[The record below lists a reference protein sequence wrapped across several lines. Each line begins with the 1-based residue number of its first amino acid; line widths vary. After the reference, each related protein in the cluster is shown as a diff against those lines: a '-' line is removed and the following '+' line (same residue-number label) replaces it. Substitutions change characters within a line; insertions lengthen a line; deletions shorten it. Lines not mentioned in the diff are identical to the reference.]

1 MHHRRLTR
9 VLLPAAAALF
19 ATVPAMPSSGQ
30 VANPAFPGAEGF
42 GAGATMRKNNA
53 VFAGNVYHVTS
64 LDDGVNAATTVG
76 TLRNAVRES
85 GFPAGGRVV
94 VFDVGGTINLTA
106 SLDIKNV
113 NGLYI
118 AGQTAPS
125 PITIVGDTSQITS
138 SSGKVTQN
146 VILRYLTF
154 RKGSGNGEDAITF
167 AGSGTGTNL
176 ILDHISSAWGEDE
189 TLSVAN
195 NNSNVS
201 VQYSIVAESINDQ
214 DHGFGSLVRPR
225 VDSNVSFHHDLY
237 ANNKSRN
244 PRAGSYLN
252 TLLTYDFRN
261 NLVYNSLDRNGY
273 AGGSSE
279 AEQERVHLNYVGNY
293 VVAGPSSVNNVDKVF
308 LVDKNVDLNSYQSGN
323 FIDTDKQ
330 SNPGGVPNGSDQG
343 YGAWQQLPIAIDSN
357 WVQEPSPIAIP
368 AANSVVTQSAPDA
381 FNQILNY
388 VGNSWANRDAV
399 DARITNDVLTNDGAV
414 INDAA
419 QIAAEYNALVNAPT
433 VTRPAGFDADNDGM
447 ADAWEVAHGGT
458 SLSPTGDFDSD
469 GYSNIEEYV
478 NDLGAF
484 PAPRAIAWS
493 GGAAGRYALNV
504 NWDTW
509 QPSRFDTVNI
519 DSGKATVDAVGQHA
533 GTLNVAQG
541 AGSTAEVAVTGGWLD
556 VATAVNVGSPSPG
569 GAGTLRL
576 TGGSITIGSA
586 LNLNASGTII
596 LGGGIL
602 GLNGAGQ
609 FNWNGGTVQTTV
621 DQAFNLNATLGA
633 AGATLDTTDRIVSWS
648 GHLGGAGGL
657 TKLGAGTLTLAAS
670 NMHAGG
676 VNVAAGTLVVAH
688 ADALGTGGLS
698 VANGATARVQPGLTK
713 AVTVAGVTTAG
724 NGQLDLTNN
733 SMVIRGMSLAQV
745 QAMVQQAFNG
755 GHWNGAGGITSSI
768 AATNA
773 SGTTAVGVATN
784 AVLNKTSF
792 KGVDGLTAIDV
803 LVKYTYYGDAD
814 LSGFTTLDD
823 FTLFL
828 AGYQNGGSTWLKGDF
843 DYSGLTTLD
852 DFTLFLKGYQQQGA
866 PLSEI
871 EALIDTVPM
880 SGAERA
886 AMLAA
891 AQSVPE
897 PGPLSLRAV
906 AVARLLHR
914 KRRRRRRRYEFSI
927 RSSSSLA
934 GPATVPSG
942 CLYQPGSSYLSM
954 SSRTLMTVNMPPM
967 SM

>member
-9 VLLPAAAALF
+9 ILLPASLLV
-19 ATVPAMPSSGQ
+19 TVPAVSSPGQ

-42 GAGATMRKNNA
+42 GAGATMRKNNLP
-53 VFAGNVYHVTS
+53 FAGNVYHVTS
-64 LDDGVNAATTVG
+64 LDDGPSAATTVG

-125 PITIVGDTSQITS
+125 PVTIVGDTSQITS

-176 ILDHISSAWGEDE
+176 ILDHVSAAWGEDE

-261 NLVYNSLDRNGY
+261 NVVYNSLDRNGY

-293 VVAGPSSVNNVDKVF
+293 VVAGPSSVNNVNRVF
-308 LVDKNVDLNSYQSGN
+308 LIDKNVDLNSYQSGN

-330 SNPGGVPNGSDQG
+330 LNPGGVPNGSDQG
-343 YGAWQQLPIAIDSN
+343 YNAWEKLPLATDSN
-357 WVQEPSPIAIP
+357 WVQEPSLIAIP

-381 FNQILNY
+381 FNQVLNY

-399 DARITNDVLTNDGAV
+399 DARITNDVRTNTGAV

-419 QIAAEYNALVNAPT
+419 QIAAEYNALVTAPT

-469 GYSNIEEYV
+469 GYSNIEEYA

-484 PAPRAIAWS
+484 PAPRAITWT
-493 GGAAGRYALNV
+493 GGAAGRYPLNA

-509 QPSRFDTVNI
+509 QPSRFDTVNV

-533 GTLNVAQG
+533 GILNVAQG

-556 VATAVNVGSPSPG
+556 VANAVNVGSASPG

-576 TGGSITIGSA
+576 TGGSITIGST
-586 LNLNASGTII
+586 LNLNATGTIV

-602 GLNGAGQ
+602 GLNAAGQ

-621 DQAFNLNATLGA
+621 DQSLNLNATLGA
-633 AGATLDTTDRIVSWS
+633 AGATLDTTNRAVTWS
-648 GHLGGAGGL
+648 GHFSGAGGL
-657 TKLGAGTLTLAAS
+657 TKLGTGTLTLAAS
-670 NMHAGG
+670 NTHAGG
-676 VNVAAGTLVVAH
+676 VSVVAGTLVIAH
-688 ADALGTGGLS
+688 PDALGSGGLS
-698 VANGATARVQPGLTK
+698 IAGSATARVQSGLTK
-713 AVTVAGVTTAG
+713 AVTVASVSTAG
-724 NGQLDLTNN
+724 SGQFDLTDN
-733 SMVIRGMSLAQV
+733 SMVIRGMTVPQV
-745 QAMVQQAFNG
+745 QALVQQSFNA
-755 GHWNGAGGITSSI
+755 GHWNGTGGITSS
-768 AATNA
+768 AAAA
-773 SGTTAVGVATN
+773 SANGTTAVGFAGN
-784 AVLNKTSF
+784 AVLNTTSF
-792 KGVDGLTAIDV
+792 KGVEGLSPTDV
-803 LVKYTYYGDAD
+803 LVKYTYYGDSD
-814 LSGFTTLDD
+814 LSGTTTLDD

-828 AGYQNGGSTWLKGDF
+828 NGYQTGGTTWTRGDYDYNGVV
-843 DYSGLTTLD
+843 TLD

-866 PLSEI
+866 PLSEV
-871 EALIDTVPM
+871 EALIASVPM
-880 SGAERA
+880 SDAERA

-891 AQSVPE
+891 VQAVPE
-897 PGPLSLRAV
+897 PATLGLLAV
-906 AVARLLHR
+906 TGVHLF
-914 KRRRRRRRYEFSI
+914 RRRARRR
-927 RSSSSLA
+927 
-934 GPATVPSG
+934 
-942 CLYQPGSSYLSM
+942 
-954 SSRTLMTVNMPPM
+954 
-967 SM
+967 

>member
-9 VLLPAAAALF
+9 VLLPAALLAS
-19 ATVPAMPSSGQ
+19 VPAVSASGQ

-42 GAGATMRKNNA
+42 GAAATMRKNNA

-64 LDDGVNAATTVG
+64 LDDGPNAATTPG

-113 NGLYI
+113 NGLYV

-138 SSGKVTQN
+138 SNSKVTQN

-167 AGSGTGTNL
+167 AGSGSGHDL
-176 ILDHISSAWGEDE
+176 ILDHISAAWGEDE

-225 VDSNVSFHHDLY
+225 VDSNVSFHHNLY

-244 PRAGSYLN
+244 PRAGSYDN

-261 NLVYNSLDRNGY
+261 NVVYNSLDRNGY

-279 AEQERVHLNYVGNY
+279 PEQERVHLNYVGNY

-308 LVDKNVDLNSYQSGN
+308 LVDKNVDLNSWNSGN
-323 FIDTDKQ
+323 FIDADKQ
-330 SNPGGVPNGSDQG
+330 TNTNGIPNGADQG
-343 YGAWQQLPIAIDSN
+343 YAAWQKLPLATDSN

-368 AANSVVTQSAPDA
+368 TANSVVTQSAPDA
-381 FNQILNY
+381 FNQVLNY

-399 DARITNDVLTNDGAV
+399 DARITNNVRTNTGTV
-414 INDAA
+414 INNAS
-419 QIAAEYNALVNAPT
+419 QIAAEYNALVTAPT

-484 PAPRAIAWS
+484 PAPRAITWT
-493 GGAAGRYALNV
+493 GGAAGRYALNA

-509 QPSRFDTVNI
+509 QPSRFDTVNV
-519 DSGKATVDAVGQHA
+519 DAGKATVDAVGQHA

-541 AGSTAEVAVTGGWLD
+541 AGSTAEVAITGGWLD
-556 VATAVNVGSPSPG
+556 VATAVNVGSATPG

-576 TGGSITIGSA
+576 TGGSITIGST
-586 LNLNASGTII
+586 LTLDSTGTII

-602 GLNGAGQ
+602 GLSAAGQ
-609 FNWNGGTVQTTV
+609 FNWNGGTIQTTV
-621 DQAFNLNATLGA
+621 DQSLNLNATVGA
-633 AGATLDTTDRIVSWS
+633 AGATLDTTNHTVTWS
-648 GHLGGAGGL
+648 GHLSGAGGL
-657 TKLGAGTLTLAAS
+657 TKLGTGTLTLAAS
-670 NMHAGG
+670 NTHAGG
-676 VNVAAGTLVVAH
+676 VNVAAGTLIVTH

-698 VANGATARVQPGLTK
+698 VANGATARIQSELTK
-713 AVTVAGVTTAG
+713 AVSVASVTTAG
-724 NGQLDLTNN
+724 SGQLDVTNN
-733 SMVIRGMSLAQV
+733 SMVIKGMTAAQA
-745 QAMVQQAFNG
+745 QALLQAGYNA
-755 GHWNGAGGITSSI
+755 GHWNGPSGITSSS
-768 AATNA
+768 AAASTDTSVGYASNA
-773 SGTTAVGVATN
+773 A
-784 AVLNKTSF
+784 LNLTEF
-792 KGVDGLTAIDV
+792 KGVSGLTANDV
-803 LVKYTYYGDAD
+803 LIKYTYAGDANLDGKVDIGD
-814 LSGFTTLDD
+814 LGLLAGAWQQSGKVWVDGD
-823 FTLFL
+823 FTYNGTVDIGDLGLL
-828 AGYQNGGSTWLKGDF
+828 AGNWQKGVGSGQLLVSF
-843 DYSGLTTLD
+843 D
-852 DFTLFLKGYQQQGA
+852 
-866 PLSEI
+866 
-871 EALIDTVPM
+871 EAM
-880 SGAERA
+880 AQFA
-886 AMLAA
+886 AFDGVV
-891 AQSVPE
+891 VPE
-897 PGPLSLRAV
+897 PTSFGV
-906 AVARLLHR
+906 LLVTGAHFL
-914 KRRRRRRRYEFSI
+914 RRRTR
-927 RSSSSLA
+927 
-934 GPATVPSG
+934 PATHAD
-942 CLYQPGSSYLSM
+942 
-954 SSRTLMTVNMPPM
+954 RT
-967 SM
+967 